1 MIIAVS
7 LIKIKIIIRVVI
19 IYTTK
24 PIIELKI
31 NADTIKIH
39 TSKITKSNSFAKGL
53 ISLTSNMQI
62 RYHIIAEINVP
73 TEKLSLHGVI
83 L

>member
-62 RYHIIAEINVP
+62 RYHSRNKCTYRKAFFTWSNFI
-73 TEKLSLHGVI
+73 K
-83 L
+83 